1 MKGPPA
7 SAGGLL
13 TLPLLQHLHVF
24 RDRAG
29 LRHWQAVIYKAPD
42 VHSYGFLH
50 ALPGLLGRPPR
61 GHAAGH
67 LT

>member
-1 MKGPPA
+1 
-7 SAGGLL
+7 
-13 TLPLLQHLHVF
+13 
-24 RDRAG
+24 
-29 LRHWQAVIYKAPD
+29 

-50 ALPGLLGRPPR
+50 ALSGLLRRPPR